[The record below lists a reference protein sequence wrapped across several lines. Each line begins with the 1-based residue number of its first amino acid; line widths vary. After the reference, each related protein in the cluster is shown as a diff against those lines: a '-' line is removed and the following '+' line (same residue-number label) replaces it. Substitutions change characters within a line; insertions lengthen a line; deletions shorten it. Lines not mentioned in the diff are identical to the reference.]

1 MKKLIVVILTAVLL
15 FSMAT
20 SAALA
25 DPKHVSADGLY
36 AMVDDANAQINTL
49 VNRAIATPEDDVKQL
64 LHDIK
69 KIVHSVESYA
79 KKLHAEVKCEIKMV
93 YIDSQWVA
101 IDPLYVINI
110 RQ

>member
-1 MKKLIVVILTAVLL
+1 MKKLSAILLTVMLL
-15 FSMAT
+15 LSMAT

-36 AMVDDANAQINTL
+36 AMVDAANAQIQTL
-49 VNRAIATPEDDVKQL
+49 VDRAIATPEDDVKQL

-69 KIVHSVESYA
+69 KIVHDVQSYA
-79 KKLHAEVKCEIKMV
+79 KKLHAEVACEIEMV
-93 YIDSQWVA
+93 LIDGQLVP